1 MNAIENDTWR
11 RVILTGIIVIAAW
24 LVRLIMFPDMRFF
37 QHVLGSIALIIL
49 VQIIWGIFS
58 TIHKFLNKI
67 LPFSR
72 RLYWRISI
80 QLAIGILI
88 MLLFVFGIIVFL
100 DGSLPFPITDISKG
114 MMIVSQVLMSLVIN
128 MMFIGDYFIRQWKEG
143 ILSAERFEKEKAEMK
158 YHHLKNQVN
167 PHFLFNALTSLDA
180 LIKSDPDLAS
190 RYVGHMAKVYR
201 YVLEHKEREVVP
213 LKIELEFIRHYLS
226 LQKIRFGELLQ
237 IDTTVSEEIEEK
249 GIVMVTLQLLIDNA
263 IKHNEIHNQFPLRIE
278 IFDKDDYLV
287 VKNKKQIRKV
297 MTSNK
302 QGLLQLIELY
312 EYLSDRPVL
321 IQDEGEYFIVKV
333 PLL

>member
-1 MNAIENDTWR
+1 MNAIENNTWR

-24 LVRLIMFPDMRFF
+24 LVRLIMFPDMRFY
-37 QHVLGSIALIIL
+37 QHVFGSIALIIL
-49 VQIIWGIFS
+49 VQIIWLIFNA
-58 TIHKFLNKI
+58 IHKFLNKI

-80 QLAIGILI
+80 QLAIGISI
-88 MLLFVFGIIVFL
+88 MLIFVFGIIVFL
-100 DGSLPFPITDISKG
+100 DGSLPFPITNISKG

-128 MMFIGDYFIRQWKEG
+128 MIFIGDYFIRQWKEG

-213 LKIELEFIRHYLS
+213 LKVEFEFIRHYLS
-226 LQKIRFGELLQ
+226 LQKIRFGESLQ
-237 IDTTVSEEIEEK
+237 IDTTVSEGVEEK

-263 IKHNEIHNQFPLRIE
+263 IKHNEIHSQFPLHIE

-302 QGLLQLIELY
+302 QGLLQLTELY
-312 EYLSDRPVL
+312 EYLSDRPVS
-321 IQDEGEYFIVKV
+321 IQDEGEHFIVKV

>member
-1 MNAIENDTWR
+1 MNAIENNTWR

-37 QHVLGSIALIIL
+37 QHVLGSLALIIL
-49 VQIIWGIFS
+49 VQIIWEIFN

-128 MMFIGDYFIRQWKEG
+128 MTFIGDYFIRQWKEG

-226 LQKIRFGELLQ
+226 LQKIRFGESLQ
-237 IDTTVSEEIEEK
+237 IYTAVSEGVEEK

-263 IKHNEIHNQFPLRIE
+263 IKHNEIHSQFPLQIE

-321 IQDEGEYFIVKV
+321 IQDEGEHFIAKV

>member
-1 MNAIENDTWR
+1 MNAIENNTWR
-11 RVILTGIIVIAAW
+11 RVILTGIIVFAAW
-24 LVRLIMFPDMRFF
+24 LVRLIMFPGMRFF

-49 VQIIWGIFS
+49 VQIIWEIFNA
-58 TIHKFLNKI
+58 IHKFLNKI

-72 RLYWRISI
+72 SLYWRIAV

-128 MMFIGDYFIRQWKEG
+128 MMFIGDYFIRQWKQG

-213 LKIELEFIRHYLS
+213 LEIELEFIRHYLS
-226 LQKIRFGELLQ
+226 LQKIRFGESLQ
-237 IDTTVSEEIEEK
+237 IDMEVSDGVEEK

-263 IKHNEIHNQFPLRIE
+263 IKHNEIHSQFPLYIQ
-278 IFDKDDYLV
+278 IFDKDNYLIV
-287 VKNKKQIRKV
+287 RNKKQIRKV

-321 IQDEGEYFIVKV
+321 IQDEAEHFTVKV

>member
-1 MNAIENDTWR
+1 MNAIENNTWR
-11 RVILTGIIVIAAW
+11 RVILTGIIVIAAL

-37 QHVLGSIALIIL
+37 QHVLGSIALIVL
-49 VQIIWGIFS
+49 VQIIWEIFNA
-58 TIHKFLNKI
+58 IHKFLNKI

-72 RLYWRISI
+72 RLYWRIAI

-88 MLLFVFGIIVFL
+88 MLLFVFGLIVFL
-100 DGSLPFPITDISKG
+100 NGYIPFPITNVSKG

-226 LQKIRFGELLQ
+226 LQNIRFGESLQ
-237 IDTTVSEEIEEK
+237 IDTTMSEGVEEK

-263 IKHNEIHNQFPLRIE
+263 IKHNEIHSQFPLNIQ
-278 IFDKDDYLV
+278 IFDKDNYLI

-302 QGLLQLIELY
+302 QGILQLIELY

-321 IQDEGEYFIVKV
+321 VQDEVEYFIVKV

>member
-1 MNAIENDTWR
+1 MNPIESNMWR
-11 RVILTGIIVIAAW
+11 RVILTGIIVVAAW
-24 LVRLIMFPDMRFF
+24 LVRLIMFPDMLFF
-37 QHVLGSIALIIL
+37 QHVIGSVVLIIL
-49 VQIIWGIFS
+49 VQIIWEIFS

-67 LPFSR
+67 LPFSG

-80 QLAIGILI
+80 QLVIGILI
-88 MLLFVFGIIVFL
+88 MLLFVSAIIVLL
-100 DGSLPFPITDISKG
+100 DGYIPFPVTNVTKG
-114 MMIVSQVLMSLVIN
+114 MMIVSQVLISMVIN
-128 MMFIGDYFIRQWKEG
+128 MMFISDYFISQWKEG

-180 LIKSDPDLAS
+180 LTKSDPDLAS

-213 LKIELEFIRHYLS
+213 LKIELEFIRHYLC
-226 LQKIRFGELLQ
+226 LQKIRFGESLQ
-237 IDTTVSEEIEEK
+237 IETTVSETAREK

-263 IKHNEIHNQFPLRIE
+263 IKHNEIHSQFPLHIH
-278 IFDKDDYLV
+278 IFDKEDFLI
-287 VKNKKQIRKV
+287 VKNKKQLRKV

-302 QGLLQLIELY
+302 QGLLQLVELY
-312 EYLSDRPVL
+312 EYLSDRQVL
-321 IQDEGEYFIVKV
+321 IQDESEHFIVKV

>member
-1 MNAIENDTWR
+1 MNAIENNTWR

-37 QHVLGSIALIIL
+37 QHVLGSIALIVL
-49 VQIIWGIFS
+49 VQIIWEIFNA
-58 TIHKFLNKI
+58 IHKFLNKI

-72 RLYWRISI
+72 RLYWRIAI

-88 MLLFVFGIIVFL
+88 MLLFVFGLIVFL
-100 DGSLPFPITDISKG
+100 NGYIPFPITNVSKG

-226 LQKIRFGELLQ
+226 LQNIRFGESLQ
-237 IDTTVSEEIEEK
+237 IDTTMSEGVEEK

-263 IKHNEIHNQFPLRIE
+263 IKHNEIHSQFPLNIQ
-278 IFDKDDYLV
+278 IFDKDNYLI

-302 QGLLQLIELY
+302 QGILQLIELY

-321 IQDEGEYFIVKV
+321 VQDEVEYFIVKV